1 MIAFSGNMDANNWRT
16 QLLPDARER
25 IVNRIMSTLVKN
37 FPSSKQQALSEVKNI
52 AVRFEEKI
60 YNAATSQKDYLRRI
74 SVKMLSIH
82 TAPQNTAANVSPS
95 NSVDTDAISTD
106 PASHSVHS
114 EVLEQEQ
121 SPLAPLAPL
130 ANQSLAHQEPLS
142 QNLHSNIA
150 SYRAQSSISLSSV
163 VPHMTSLT
171 KIPKPNVVGQDV
183 KLQSMSGILPSLVM
197 ESVGQGVSS
206 NNAANSWRQVQE
218 QEDFSQPVTRRQFQN
233 PQQFCCEQQLQHQ
246 IPNQKFKQ
254 ESITESAI
262 QTPHAQQQ
270 QQQQQQTL
278 LQPNQLL
285 SSQQSVIQTSPII
298 DISVTQSAPC
308 SGLPQSQQS
317 SVQQQTKSALQQHP
331 QSVVRQQQQPLQ
343 APVIHHQRTV
353 MEQPDGLVDQQT
365 KHSFLQKLQLIS
377 GQQNNQSKQQQRQLV
392 RLDPTSEK
400 RHANLGDW
408 QEEVYQ
414 KIKSMNDM
422 YLPELIQIY
431 KKFAARYQQLVS
443 LPQQPM
449 GDQSRKLK
457 DVMSTLEFL
466 IKFLQVPKSRI
477 SLAYKEKL
485 EKVENRIIGILYS
498 NGSRK
503 PDSSVQ
509 QEELPMPDMHS
520 LQPVRSQSQTPQV
533 ESDLQPMKLQSTVSS
548 MQKNNVDNLHNDLIS
563 SLSEVATAQKNI
575 MNPQLSG
582 TKSKSQQLH
591 AVKPLQQDSV
601 GSPHIPV
608 SAPQQSMNDTS
619 LSQNSVNIPQH
630 NTHPLRLNSSR
641 LQQIHL
647 KQQKEQQMADA
658 KQMMKQFQQHETQQQ
673 LKKKEDIMQQQQPA
687 QLGVHKMPQ
696 NTMNKEDEL
705 KVKQALDFAP
715 GVLQHCSASQHLAY
729 NQHQLKSRG
738 SFVSVPQLL
747 QPVSDQIPQSSP
759 QIDQKNILVS
769 SKKTET
775 SLKVV
780 DSLSNVPSPSTPF
793 SQYPMLGDIGGQQ
806 ATSLMGSATSLV
818 ISTPGIS
825 SSSLLEEPL
834 QRLIE
839 LVKSMSDEALS
850 ASINDIESV
859 VNLTDG
865 TAGSLSGNGAG
876 AAIGEDMS
884 ATTKV
889 CLEARD
895 FGNQDGTIGKM
906 KVNRCITTAPLRI
919 LSGGISDRI
928 KRFTDSETSD
938 MELSVTFRMKKP
950 KLEANHVLLEEIRE
964 INQRLVDTVVDLSDE
979 DITENAAI
987 AATEGGEGT
996 IVKCSFS
1003 TVVAYSNSKSHQA
1016 SAKVMPILPLHL
1028 LVPTNYP
1035 SCSPM
1040 LLDRLP
1046 VDVSGQ
1052 YEDLSEKAKLKLST
1066 SLENILEPISLE
1078 QIARTWDDCARAV
1091 ICEYAQ
1097 QSGGGSFSTT
1107 YGTWEN
1113 CLSAA

>member
-1 MIAFSGNMDANNWRT
+1 
-16 QLLPDARER
+16 
-25 IVNRIMSTLVKN
+25 
-37 FPSSKQQALSEVKNI
+37 
-52 AVRFEEKI
+52 
-60 YNAATSQKDYLRRI
+60 
-74 SVKMLSIH
+74 
-82 TAPQNTAANVSPS
+82 
-95 NSVDTDAISTD
+95 
-106 PASHSVHS
+106 
-114 EVLEQEQ
+114 
-121 SPLAPLAPL
+121 
-130 ANQSLAHQEPLS
+130 
-142 QNLHSNIA
+142 
-150 SYRAQSSISLSSV
+150 
-163 VPHMTSLT
+163 
-171 KIPKPNVVGQDV
+171 
-183 KLQSMSGILPSLVM
+183 
-197 ESVGQGVSS
+197 
-206 NNAANSWRQVQE
+206 
-218 QEDFSQPVTRRQFQN
+218 
-233 PQQFCCEQQLQHQ
+233 
-246 IPNQKFKQ
+246 
-254 ESITESAI
+254 
-262 QTPHAQQQ
+262 
-270 QQQQQQTL
+270 
-278 LQPNQLL
+278 
-285 SSQQSVIQTSPII
+285 
-298 DISVTQSAPC
+298 
-308 SGLPQSQQS
+308 
-317 SVQQQTKSALQQHP
+317 
-331 QSVVRQQQQPLQ
+331 
-343 APVIHHQRTV
+343 
-353 MEQPDGLVDQQT
+353 
-365 KHSFLQKLQLIS
+365 
-377 GQQNNQSKQQQRQLV
+377 
-392 RLDPTSEK
+392 
-400 RHANLGDW
+400 
-408 QEEVYQ
+408 
-414 KIKSMNDM
+414 
-422 YLPELIQIY
+422 
-431 KKFAARYQQLVS
+431 
-443 LPQQPM
+443 M

-520 LQPVRSQSQTPQV
+520 LQSVRSQSQTPQV

-647 KQQKEQQMADA
+647 KQQKERQMADA

-738 SFVSVPQLL
+738 SFVSLPQLL
-747 QPVSDQIPQSSP
+747 QPVSDQIPQSSS

-780 DSLSNVPSPSTPF
+780 DSLSNVPSPSPPF

-839 LVKSMSDEALS
+839 LV
-850 ASINDIESV
+850 
-859 VNLTDG
+859 
-865 TAGSLSGNGAG
+865 SLS
-876 AAIGEDMS
+876 
-884 ATTKV
+884 
-889 CLEARD
+889 
-895 FGNQDGTIGKM
+895 
-906 KVNRCITTAPLRI
+906 
-919 LSGGISDRI
+919 
-928 KRFTDSETSD
+928 
-938 MELSVTFRMKKP
+938 
-950 KLEANHVLLEEIRE
+950 
-964 INQRLVDTVVDLSDE
+964 
-979 DITENAAI
+979 
-987 AATEGGEGT
+987 
-996 IVKCSFS
+996 
-1003 TVVAYSNSKSHQA
+1003 
-1016 SAKVMPILPLHL
+1016 
-1028 LVPTNYP
+1028 
-1035 SCSPM
+1035 
-1040 LLDRLP
+1040 
-1046 VDVSGQ
+1046 
-1052 YEDLSEKAKLKLST
+1052 
-1066 SLENILEPISLE
+1066 
-1078 QIARTWDDCARAV
+1078 
-1091 ICEYAQ
+1091 
-1097 QSGGGSFSTT
+1097 
-1107 YGTWEN
+1107 
-1113 CLSAA
+1113 

>member
-1 MIAFSGNMDANNWRT
+1 
-16 QLLPDARER
+16 
-25 IVNRIMSTLVKN
+25 
-37 FPSSKQQALSEVKNI
+37 
-52 AVRFEEKI
+52 
-60 YNAATSQKDYLRRI
+60 
-74 SVKMLSIH
+74 MLSIR

-171 KIPKPNVVGQDV
+171 KIPKPNVVGQDI

-233 PQQFCCEQQLQHQ
+233 PQQFCCERQLQHQ
-246 IPNQKFKQ
+246 IPNQNFKQ

-520 LQPVRSQSQTPQV
+520 LQSVRSQSQTPQV

-630 NTHPLRLNSSR
+630 ITHPLRLNSSR

-738 SFVSVPQLL
+738 SFVSLPQLL
-747 QPVSDQIPQSSP
+747 QPVSDQIPQSSS

>member
-206 NNAANSWRQVQE
+206 NNTANSWRQVQE
-218 QEDFSQPVTRRQFQN
+218 QEDFLQPVTWRQFQN

-876 AAIGEDMS
+876 AAIGEDVS

>member
-1 MIAFSGNMDANNWRT
+1 
-16 QLLPDARER
+16 
-25 IVNRIMSTLVKN
+25 
-37 FPSSKQQALSEVKNI
+37 
-52 AVRFEEKI
+52 
-60 YNAATSQKDYLRRI
+60 
-74 SVKMLSIH
+74 MLSIH

-206 NNAANSWRQVQE
+206 NNTANSWRQVQE
-218 QEDFSQPVTRRQFQN
+218 QEDFLQPVTWRQFQN

-392 RLDPTSEK
+392 RLGVVNIIFACLAKAMSRDEEDKMDWMDAKKDPTSEK

-876 AAIGEDMS
+876 AAIGEDVS

>member
-206 NNAANSWRQVQE
+206 NNTANSWRQVQE
-218 QEDFSQPVTRRQFQN
+218 QEDFSQPVARRQFQN
-233 PQQFCCEQQLQHQ
+233 PQQFCCERQLQHQ

-520 LQPVRSQSQTPQV
+520 LQSVRSQSQTPQV

-818 ISTPGIS
+818 MSTPGIS

>member
-1 MIAFSGNMDANNWRT
+1 MDANNWRT

-206 NNAANSWRQVQE
+206 NNTANSWRQVQE
-218 QEDFSQPVTRRQFQN
+218 QEDFLQPVTWRQFQN

-876 AAIGEDMS
+876 AAIGEDVS

>member
-60 YNAATSQKDYLRRI
+60 YNTATSQKDYLRRI

-82 TAPQNTAANVSPS
+82 TVPQNTAANVSPS

-206 NNAANSWRQVQE
+206 NNTANSWRQVQE
-218 QEDFSQPVTRRQFQN
+218 QEDFSQPVARRQFQN
-233 PQQFCCEQQLQHQ
+233 PQQFCCERQLQHQ

-520 LQPVRSQSQTPQV
+520 LQSVRSQSQTPQV

>member
-206 NNAANSWRQVQE
+206 NNTANSWRQVQE
-218 QEDFSQPVTRRQFQN
+218 QEDFSQPVARRQFQN
-233 PQQFCCEQQLQHQ
+233 PQQFCCERQLQHQ

-520 LQPVRSQSQTPQV
+520 LQSVRSQSQTPQV

-818 ISTPGIS
+818 MSTPGIS

-876 AAIGEDMS
+876 AAIGEDVS

-1066 SLENILEPISLE
+1066 SLENILEPISLG

>member
-206 NNAANSWRQVQE
+206 NNTANSWRQVQE
-218 QEDFSQPVTRRQFQN
+218 QEDFLQPVTWRQFQN

-738 SFVSVPQLL
+738 SFVSLPQLL

-938 MELSVTFRMKKP
+938 MELSVIFRMKKP

>member
-1 MIAFSGNMDANNWRT
+1 
-16 QLLPDARER
+16 
-25 IVNRIMSTLVKN
+25 
-37 FPSSKQQALSEVKNI
+37 
-52 AVRFEEKI
+52 
-60 YNAATSQKDYLRRI
+60 
-74 SVKMLSIH
+74 MLSIH
-82 TAPQNTAANVSPS
+82 TVPQNTAANVSPS

-206 NNAANSWRQVQE
+206 NNTANSWRQVQE
-218 QEDFSQPVTRRQFQN
+218 QEDFLQPVTWRQFQN

-520 LQPVRSQSQTPQV
+520 LQSVRSQSQTPQV

-876 AAIGEDMS
+876 AAIGEDVS

>member
-1 MIAFSGNMDANNWRT
+1 
-16 QLLPDARER
+16 
-25 IVNRIMSTLVKN
+25 
-37 FPSSKQQALSEVKNI
+37 
-52 AVRFEEKI
+52 
-60 YNAATSQKDYLRRI
+60 
-74 SVKMLSIH
+74 MLSIH

-206 NNAANSWRQVQE
+206 NNTANSWRQVQE
-218 QEDFSQPVTRRQFQN
+218 QEDFLQPVTWRQFQN

-520 LQPVRSQSQTPQV
+520 LQSVRSQSQTPQV

-747 QPVSDQIPQSSP
+747 QPVSDQIPQSSS

-876 AAIGEDMS
+876 AAIGEDVS

>member
-1 MIAFSGNMDANNWRT
+1 MDANNWRT

-60 YNAATSQKDYLRRI
+60 YNTATSQKDYLRRI

-121 SPLAPLAPL
+121 SPLAPL

-197 ESVGQGVSS
+197 KSVGQGVSS

-218 QEDFSQPVTRRQFQN
+218 QEDFSQPVTWRQFQN
-233 PQQFCCEQQLQHQ
+233 PQQFCCERQLQHQ

-353 MEQPDGLVDQQT
+353 MEQPDGLVDQQA

-520 LQPVRSQSQTPQV
+520 LQSVRSQSQTPQV

-630 NTHPLRLNSSR
+630 NTDPLRLNSSR

-738 SFVSVPQLL
+738 SFVSLPQLL

-979 DITENAAI
+979 DITGNAAI

>member
-1 MIAFSGNMDANNWRT
+1 MDANNWRT

-60 YNAATSQKDYLRRI
+60 YNTATSQKDYLRRI

-106 PASHSVHS
+106 P
-114 EVLEQEQ
+114 EQ
-121 SPLAPLAPL
+121 SPLAPLA
-130 ANQSLAHQEPLS
+130 NQSQAHQELLS

-197 ESVGQGVSS
+197 KSVGQGASS

-233 PQQFCCEQQLQHQ
+233 PQQFFCERQLQHQ

-262 QTPHAQQQ
+262 QTPHVQQ

-285 SSQQSVIQTSPII
+285 SSQQSVIQTSPIM

-308 SGLPQSQQS
+308 SGLPQSEQS
-317 SVQQQTKSALQQHP
+317 SVQQQTKSVLQQHP

-520 LQPVRSQSQTPQV
+520 LQQSVLSQSQTPQV

-641 LQQIHL
+641 LQQVHL

-738 SFVSVPQLL
+738 SFVSLPQLL

-850 ASINDIESV
+850 ASVNDIESV

-938 MELSVTFRMKKP
+938 MEFSVTFRMKKP